1 MFDAQKVKEL
11 IEKGLPCEYVE
22 VVGDDG
28 VHFSSIVV
36 SETFRGKSLVNQHK
50 AVKATLGSLMGNEIH
65 ALQLKTFTP
74 EKWAEFQQELGD

>member
-36 SETFRGKSLVNQHK
+36 GGGFVERVAGGRSCGTFSGAHSAQWLR
-50 AVKATLGSLMGNEIH
+50 
-65 ALQLKTFTP
+65 
-74 EKWAEFQQELGD
+74 